1 MSGMQMV
8 SKCAS
13 RYCHQSLRLRVA
25 AQNRF
30 RRRAE
35 PLARSLARLNR
46 EREVPDEPA
55 ISEAPSQRGLGTIFS
70 LFWDTPVVYSAP
82 YLAAID
88 ARDTSLRHVE
98 ERSLAVIAGGVPVT
112 GGIALLVNPV
122 RHRKRARSRRTVD
135 GLEAPHGNRRQDAQ
149 PEAERDGRRDP
160 TIEQGT
166 RATDNRLDQVTGSF
180 ARL

>member
-1 MSGMQMV
+1 MQMV

-13 RYCHQSLRLRVA
+13 RYCRQSLRLRVA

-55 ISEAPSQRGLGTIFS
+55 ISEAPSQARTRNDLQPFLGYSCGLQ
-70 LFWDTPVVYSAP
+70 PPP

>member
-1 MSGMQMV
+1 MSQ
-8 SKCAS
+8 
-13 RYCHQSLRLRVA
+13 RYPKRLR
-25 AQNRF
+25 R
-30 RRRAE
+30 
-35 PLARSLARLNR
+35 
-46 EREVPDEPA
+46 
-55 ISEAPSQRGLGTIFS
+55 RGLGTIFS
-70 LFWDTPVVYSAP
+70 LFWDTPVVYSRRP
-82 YLAAID
+82 VSAAID